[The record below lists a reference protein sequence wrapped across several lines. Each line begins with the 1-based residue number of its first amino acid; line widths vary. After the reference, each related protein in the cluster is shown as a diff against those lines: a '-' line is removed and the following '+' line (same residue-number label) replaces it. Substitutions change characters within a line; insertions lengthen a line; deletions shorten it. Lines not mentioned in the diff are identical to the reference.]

1 MAARGRKEDG
11 GKEDEGDHAVLER
24 AADEHEG
31 VTARGAGAGRDRQGN
46 GDKGMTER
54 GREEWWNRGMVECI
68 GGIRSLRG
76 ADWGEVWEAWHEEG
90 RPKTRFAVEQE
101 PAEGTEGE
109 MMIGCEGEKR
119 RWGKGR

>member
-1 MAARGRKEDG
+1 MLEGFGLCGR
-11 GKEDEGDHAVLER
+11 
-24 AADEHEG
+24 
-31 VTARGAGAGRDRQGN
+31 
-46 GDKGMTER
+46 
-54 GREEWWNRGMVECI
+54 
-68 GGIRSLRG
+68 

-90 RPKTRFAVEQE
+90 RCKGRFGFEQE